1 MKMELQQ
8 NGKLYRMTGKAAN
21 VILPSGEKAVFKD
34 GWLFTTD
41 SDVTTYMDREIKR
54 KGFGSAIW
62 EATESEREEYAQY
75 VDPATRRVSD
85 IVAQLASNPVMA
97 AQVAAALS
105 DVGGEGA
112 QALAAAINSG
122 AESTVKRSIT
132 VGGKQHELGGI
143 SSSRTIA
150 SISNGSTSED
160 APPAPVVAV
169 PSK

>member
-1 MKMELQQ
+1 MELQQ

-34 GWLFTTD
+34 GWLHTKD
-41 SDVTTYMDREIKR
+41 SGVIEYMTRELKR
-54 KGFGSAIW
+54 GGFGPAIW
-62 EATESEREEYAQY
+62 EATENEWEEYAQY

>member
-1 MKMELQQ
+1 MELQQ

-85 IVAQLASNPVMA
+85 IVTQLARDPVMA

>member
-1 MKMELQQ
+1 MELQQ

-21 VILPSGEKAVFKD
+21 VILPSGEKVVFKD

-41 SDVTTYMDREIKR
+41 SDVTTYMDRELKR
-54 KGFGSAIW
+54 GGFGSAIW

-85 IVAQLASNPVMA
+85 IVTQLAKDPVMA

-112 QALAAAINSG
+112 KALAAAINSG
-122 AESTVKRSIT
+122 AEDTVKRSVT
-132 VGGKQHELGGI
+132 VGGKQHDLGGI
-143 SSSRTIA
+143 SSTRTIA
-150 SISNGSTSED
+150 AVSNGSNSED
-160 APPAPVVAV
+160 APPVPQVAV
-169 PSK
+169 K

>member
-1 MKMELQQ
+1 MELQQ

-85 IVAQLASNPVMA
+85 IVTQLASNPVMA

>member
-1 MKMELQQ
+1 MELQQ

-21 VILPSGEKAVFKD
+21 VILPSGEKAAFKD
-34 GWLFTTD
+34 GWLHTKD
-41 SDVTTYMDREIKR
+41 SGVIEYMTRELKR
-54 KGFGSAIW
+54 GGFGPAIW
-62 EATESEREEYAQY
+62 EATENEWEEYAQY

-85 IVAQLASNPVMA
+85 IVTQLARDPVMA

>member
-1 MKMELQQ
+1 MELQQ

-34 GWLFTTD
+34 GWLHTKD
-41 SDVTTYMDREIKR
+41 SDVIEYMTRELKR
-54 KGFGSAIW
+54 GGFGPAIW
-62 EATESEREEYAQY
+62 EATENEWEEYAQY

-85 IVAQLASNPVMA
+85 IVTQLARDPVMA

>member
-1 MKMELQQ
+1 MELQQ

-21 VILPSGEKAVFKD
+21 VILPSGEKAAFKD

-62 EATESEREEYAQY
+62 EATENEWEEYAQY

>member
-1 MKMELQQ
+1 MELQQ

-21 VILPSGEKAVFKD
+21 VILPSGEKAAFKD
-34 GWLFTTD
+34 GWLHTKD
-41 SDVTTYMDREIKR
+41 SGVIEYMTRELKR
-54 KGFGSAIW
+54 GGFGPAIW
-62 EATESEREEYAQY
+62 EATENEWEEYAQY

-85 IVAQLASNPVMA
+85 IVTQLASNPVMA

-160 APPAPVVAV
+160 APPAPPVAA
-169 PSK
+169 K

>member
-1 MKMELQQ
+1 MELQQ

>member
-1 MKMELQQ
+1 MELQAD
-8 NGKLYRMTGKAAN
+8 GKLYRMTGKAAQ

-85 IVAQLASNPVMA
+85 IVTQLARDPVMA

-112 QALAAAINSG
+112 KALAAAINSG
-122 AESTVKRSIT
+122 AESTVKRAIT
-132 VGGKQHELGGI
+132 VGGKQHDLGGI
-143 SSSRTIA
+143 SSTRTIA
-150 SISNGSTSED
+150 AVSNGSNSED
-160 APPAPVVAV
+160 APPVPQVAV
-169 PSK
+169 K

>member
-1 MKMELQQ
+1 MELQQ

-21 VILPSGEKAVFKD
+21 VILPSGEKAAFKD
-34 GWLFTTD
+34 GWMFTTD
-41 SDVTTYMDREIKR
+41 SDVIAYMGREIKR
-54 KGFGSAIW
+54 GGFGPAIW

-85 IVAQLASNPVMA
+85 IVTQLARDPVMA

-122 AESTVKRSIT
+122 AENTVKRSIT

-143 SSSRTIA
+143 SSTRTIA
-150 SISNGSTSED
+150 AVSNGSNSED
-160 APPAPVVAV
+160 APPTPPVAA
-169 PSK
+169 K